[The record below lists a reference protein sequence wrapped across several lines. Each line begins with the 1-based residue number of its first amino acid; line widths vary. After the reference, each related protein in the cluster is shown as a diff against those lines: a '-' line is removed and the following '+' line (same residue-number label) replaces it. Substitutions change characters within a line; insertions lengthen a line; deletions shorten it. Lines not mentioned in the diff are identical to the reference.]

1 MNRVK
6 LLSNYS
12 IVITGIAR
20 RTRRGSEL
28 SMEQDRV
35 VSPPT
40 LATNYTITGTFITAW
55 SVNEQNGVRKKSLAK
70 KGLPRK
76 P

>member
-40 LATNYTITGTFITAW
+40 LATNYTITFITAW

-70 KGLPRK
+70 KGLLPRK